1 MERRNILE
9 ILKRIL
15 KNFTY
20 LFTKTCYDECAK
32 DMIQRDF
39 IGPFFITLAFSLAV
53 YNPWKDREGGS
64 VIYSFALFFLILWI
78 GPVICGI
85 NATFMGSNQ
94 DCLCVISAMMY
105 FLFPVCLATVVAL
118 WFPIL
123 YRMLIILP
131 SFGYS
136 NLILYRFLKAQSQ
149 ENRQILVFQPVL
161 LFYSI
166 YTILAIL
173 N

>member
-1 MERRNILE
+1 
-9 ILKRIL
+9 
-15 KNFTY
+15 
-20 LFTKTCYDECAK
+20 
-32 DMIQRDF
+32 
-39 IGPFFITLAFSLAV
+39 
-53 YNPWKDREGGS
+53 
-64 VIYSFALFFLILWI
+64 
-78 GPVICGI
+78 
-85 NATFMGSNQ
+85 
-94 DCLCVISAMMY
+94 MMY

-136 NLILYRFLKAQSQ
+136 NLSTPYEIIIVIVLYRFLKAQSQ
-149 ENRQILVFQPVL
+149 ENSQILVFQPVL